1 MHKRISRGR
10 SREIPTSHHLFLDAG
25 GASCEPIQQKH
36 HRRSAQIFARLRFGA
51 RHARAFRLP
60 AGGNQRAANE
70 ARDVASLW
78 KRRGLTSILKR
89 RVSPPPPSAPPPTPL
104 FSLALCST
112 FSPSPPPGSAA
123 LYICLFHS
131 KLETRR
137 GARTDSGSGRAT
149 LKR

>member
-51 RHARAFRLP
+51 RHARAFRFP

-89 RVSPPPPSAPPPTPL
+89 RVSPLPPRPLLRRPCFPLLSAPP
-104 FSLALCST
+104 SLLLLLPGVRRSTSACSIQ
-112 FSPSPPPGSAA
+112 S
-123 LYICLFHS
+123 S
-131 KLETRR
+131 KLDEALAPIPEVGERR
-137 GARTDSGSGRAT
+137 
-149 LKR
+149 